1 MKTTSEFV
9 DHLKLQPNPEGGWYR
24 EIYRSPNT
32 IDSYGKPRSV
42 LTGIYFL
49 LEENKMSRWH
59 VVDADEVWHFYEG
72 APLELFVASPDF
84 SEVRT
89 IRLHEISEGG
99 EPVFVVPA
107 GWWQAARS
115 SGAFTLVGCNVAP
128 GFEFAGFRFANE
140 EECVKVKSVCPDYAF
155 LL

>member
-1 MKTTSEFV
+1 MKTAAELV
-9 DHLKLQPNPEGGWYR
+9 KQLELQPHPEGGWYK

-32 IDSYGKPRSV
+32 VDSNGKLRSV

-72 APLELFVASPDF
+72 YTLELFVASPDF
-84 SEVRT
+84 SEVKV
-89 IRLHEISEGG
+89 IRLNEISNGAL
-99 EPVFVVPA
+99 PVYVVPK
-107 GWWQAARS
+107 GWWQAARTT
-115 SGAFTLVGCNVAP
+115 GKFTLVGCNVAP
-128 GFEFAGFRFANE
+128 GFEFAGFRFATE
-140 EECVKVKSVCPDYAF
+140 AECAHVKSVCPDYAF

>member
-1 MKTTSEFV
+1 MKTAAELV
-9 DHLKLQPNPEGGWYR
+9 KQLDLQPHPEGGWYK
-24 EIYRSPNT
+24 EIYRSPNN
-32 IDSYGKPRSV
+32 IESNSKQRSV

-72 APLELFVASPDF
+72 DALELFVASPDF
-84 SEVRT
+84 SEVKT
-89 IRLHEISEGG
+89 IRLDEISNGAA
-99 EPVFVVPA
+99 PVYVVPK

-115 SGAFTLVGCNVAP
+115 TGRFTLVGCNVAP
-128 GFEFAGFRFANE
+128 GFEFSGFRFANNA
-140 EECVKVKSVCPDYAF
+140 ECAHVKSVCPEYAF

>member
-1 MKTTSEFV
+1 MKTASEFV
-9 DHLKLQPNPEGGWYR
+9 SQLQLQPHHEGGWYK

-32 IDSYGKPRSV
+32 IDANGKARSV

-59 VVDADEVWHFYEG
+59 AVDADEVWHFYG
-72 APLELFVASPDF
+72 GDALELFVASPDF
-84 SEVRT
+84 SEVKT
-89 IRLHEISEGG
+89 IRLDEISNGAA
-99 EPVFVVPA
+99 PVYVVPK

-115 SGAFTLVGCNVAP
+115 TGRFTLVGCNVAP
-128 GFEFAGFRFANE
+128 GFEFAGFRFATD
-140 EECVKVKSVCPDYAF
+140 EECAHVKSVCPEYAF

>member
-1 MKTTSEFV
+1 MKTAAELV
-9 DHLKLQPNPEGGWYR
+9 KQLELQPHPEGGWYK

-32 IDSYGKPRSV
+32 IDSNGTQRSV

-72 APLELFVASPDF
+72 DLLELFVASPDF

-89 IRLHEISEGG
+89 IRLDEISNNA
-99 EPVFVVPA
+99 EPVYVVPK

-115 SGAFTLVGCNVAP
+115 TGKFTLVGCNVAP
-128 GFEFAGFRFANE
+128 GFEFSGFRFATE
-140 EECVKVKSVCPDYAF
+140 SEVAHVKSVCPDYAF